1 MDIGSIEGGKM
12 DTKIERRF
20 VEMRVKK
27 DEEGRK
33 LVGHAAVFNTETD
46 LGWFREMIAPGAF
59 KDSIQVDDVRALFN
73 HDSNFVLGR
82 NKAGTLTLRE
92 DDLGLAVEIDPPD
105 TQWARDLMHSMERG
119 DISQMSFGF
128 EIKSSEDQE
137 WREEEG
143 KKDLRIVKR
152 AKLWDVSPVTFPAYP
167 DTDIAVR
174 SHQEWKSRDKP
185 VPWRNSLMR
194 KLFALKFNH

>member
-1 MDIGSIEGGKM
+1 MD
-12 DTKIERRF
+12 IERRYITY
-20 VEMRVKK
+20 EMRVNRESDKPK
-27 DEEGRK
+27 M
-33 LVGHAAVFNTETD
+33 VGHAALFDVETD
-46 LGWFREMIAPGAF
+46 IGWFREMIAPGAF
-59 KDSIQVDDVRALFN
+59 KESIQADDVRALFN
-73 HDSNFVLGR
+73 HDANYVLGR
-82 NKAGTLTLRE
+82 NTVGTLKLHE
-92 DDLGLAVEIDPPD
+92 DKVGLAIEIDPPD
-105 TQWARDLMHSMERG
+105 TQWARDLMTSMERG

-128 EIKSSEDQE
+128 EIKSSQDQE

-185 VPWRNSLMR
+185 VPWRNSIMR
-194 KLFALKFNH
+194 KLFDLKFNH

>member
-1 MDIGSIEGGKM
+1 MD
-12 DTKIERRF
+12 IERRYITY
-20 VEMRVKK
+20 EMRVNRTSDKPK
-27 DEEGRK
+27 M
-33 LVGHAAVFNTETD
+33 VGHAALFDVETD
-46 LGWFREMIAPGAF
+46 NGWFREMIAPGAF
-59 KDSIQVDDVRALFN
+59 KESIQADDVRALFN
-73 HDSNFVLGR
+73 HDANFVLGR
-82 NKAGTLTLRE
+82 NTAGTLKLHE
-92 DDLGLAVEIDPPD
+92 DEVGLAIEIDPPD
-105 TQWARDLMHSMERG
+105 TQWARDLMTSMERG

-128 EIKSSEDQE
+128 EIRSSQDQE

-194 KLFALKFNH
+194 KLFDLKFNH